1 MRGRKEGG
9 GNARKKVG
17 DNAQSNSLQLSFPK
31 QTNKPNTSAM
41 NPDNNTTRNITCTFL
56 DSTVVTVTIPA
67 GRREVDCMVKA
78 EIGRQTGNDPKLL
91 TLLDPAT
98 GKRAPAGLTAVVV
111 IINPPPVSKLY
122 RICIASDDG
131 DEQFLIQLAQ
141 GQDDEATIVLEW
153 ARNEA
158 ASHQENG
165 ECGDFE
171 ASILS
176 RNEAQQFEYYA
187 PGHADYWIIV
197 LIEEGAPDDD
207 NFEVRIV
214 YVPSKSTWHPLLYKR
229 SEDGQPEKI
238 TMFSVEE
245 VSRAAV
251 LFEVTTA

>member
-1 MRGRKEGG
+1 
-9 GNARKKVG
+9 
-17 DNAQSNSLQLSFPK
+17 
-31 QTNKPNTSAM
+31 M
-41 NPDNNTTRNITCTFL
+41 NPDNNTRDISCTFM
-56 DSTVVTVTIPA
+56 DSTVVTVTITA
-67 GRREVDCMVKA
+67 ARREVVCMVKD

-98 GKRAPAGLTAVVV
+98 GKRAHPWLTNNAATTDITAVVV

-122 RICIASDDG
+122 RICIESDDG